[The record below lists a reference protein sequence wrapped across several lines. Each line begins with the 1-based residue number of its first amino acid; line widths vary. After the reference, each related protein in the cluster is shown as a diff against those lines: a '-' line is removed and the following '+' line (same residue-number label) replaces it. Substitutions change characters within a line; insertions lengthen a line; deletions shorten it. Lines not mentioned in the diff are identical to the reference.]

1 MAITIVVE
9 DGTGLPNA
17 NTYVDAAFVAQY
29 AEQMGSDLWCDNTSK
44 QSVALIQSAAFM
56 DMRYASWYPGVPL
69 TTTQGLLYPR
79 RFVGQCVTPGAATG
93 IPLQLKKAQAAL
105 ALQYLANDGVL
116 DLNANATNMIKQ
128 QAVSVGNGAVSESI
142 TYFAPIE
149 QSAYSVPD
157 ALIKQ
162 LSPVQNNGM
171 FLDILRG
178 Q

>member
-1 MAITIVVE
+1 MINIIVE
-9 DGTGLPNA
+9 TGQGLDNS
-17 NTYVDAAFVAQY
+17 NSYVDADFVSQY
-29 AEQMGSDLWCDNTSK
+29 AELQGNDIWCNNTSL
-44 QSVALIQSAAFM
+44 QSIALVQSAAFM

-69 TTTQGLLYPR
+69 TLTQALLYPR
-79 RFVGQCVTPGAATG
+79 KYSGICATPGATIG
-93 IPLQLKKAQAAL
+93 IPMQLKKAQAAL
-105 ALQYLANDGVL
+105 ALQFITNEGVL

-162 LSPVQNNGM
+162 LSPIQNNGM
-171 FLDILRG
+171 FIPIMRG